1 MTQITLRHGIFLPP
15 FHPMEENPTACLD
28 RDLELMVWLDRLG
41 FHEAW
46 IGEHHSAGFET
57 ISSPEIFIAIAAE
70 RTKFIRLGTGVISL
84 PYHNPL
90 MVADRIVQL
99 DHHTRGRVMF
109 GAGPGLLAPDALML
123 GIDPMTQRDRMAEG
137 IDVILRLFR
146 NETVTEKTDWYT
158 LVNARLHLPPYTKPH
173 PEMAVVSA
181 VTPSGGRLAGKYD
194 LSMICVAAT
203 NPFGYDALASNWQI
217 ACDVAAERGRRMDPA
232 RLRLVGPLH
241 IAETREK
248 AYQNARFGFERYL
261 NYLNNNQRRFIVP
274 AGEDPLQWFV
284 GNRYGVVGTPD
295 DAIALIERLQAKQG
309 EFGVFLH
316 QAHNW
321 ADWEQTKRSYE
332 LYARYV
338 MPHFSRDNRPRIE
351 SYDWCSEHRDELSEK
366 RTAAARAMFD
376 KHEAEQRAAR
386 ALKEGVAMN
395 RPPSGR
401 EAWSGAGAP
410 VEAEFP
416 VFPEQPGILSISS
429 TMPPFGGKDSEV
441 NQALAGRIPVSGE
454 LGIRTG
460 LTGNLASRTG
470 HHSQEFSG
478 FCIVPR
484 RPSTKRKLRRNP
496 SLDSVEV

>member
-46 IGEHHSAGFET
+46 IGEHHSAGFE
-57 ISSPEIFIAIAAE
+57 IIGSPEIFIAIAAE
-70 RTKFIRLGTGVISL
+70 RTKFIRFGTGVISL

-109 GAGPGLLAPDALML
+109 GAGPGLLASDALML

-146 NETVTEKTDWYT
+146 GETVTERTDWYT
-158 LVNARLHLPPYTKPH
+158 LVGAKLHLPPHTKPY
-173 PEMAVVSA
+173 PETAVVSA

-217 ACDVAAERGRRMDPA
+217 ACDIAAEMDPA
-232 RLRLVGPLH
+232 RLRLVGPMHL
-241 IAETREK
+241 AETREN
-248 AYQNARFGFERYL
+248 AFANARFGFEKYL

-274 AGEDPLQWFV
+274 AGADPLEWFV
-284 GNRYGVVGTPD
+284 ENNYGVVGTPA
-295 DAIALIERLQAKQG
+295 DAITLIERLQAKQG

-321 ADWEQTKRSYE
+321 ADWEETKRSYE

-338 MPHFSRDNRPRIE
+338 MPHFSRDNCPRID
-351 SYDWCSEHRDELSEK
+351 SYDWCTEHRDELSEK
-366 RTAAARAMFD
+366 RSAAARAMFD
-376 KHEAEQRAAR
+376 KHEAEQRAA
-386 ALKEGVAMN
+386 MS
-395 RPPSGR
+395 RPPRGR
-401 EAWSGAGAP
+401 EAW
-410 VEAEFP
+410 
-416 VFPEQPGILSISS
+416 
-429 TMPPFGGKDSEV
+429 
-441 NQALAGRIPVSGE
+441 
-454 LGIRTG
+454 
-460 LTGNLASRTG
+460 
-470 HHSQEFSG
+470 
-478 FCIVPR
+478 
-484 RPSTKRKLRRNP
+484 
-496 SLDSVEV
+496 